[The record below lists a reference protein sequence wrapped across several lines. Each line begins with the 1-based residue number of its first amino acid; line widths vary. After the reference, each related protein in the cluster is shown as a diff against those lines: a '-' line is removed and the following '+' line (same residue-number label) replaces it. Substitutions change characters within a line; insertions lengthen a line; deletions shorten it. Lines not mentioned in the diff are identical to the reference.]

1 MEQTN
6 FIKFSNDLVKL
17 YQKGEQKV
25 GAKRLQDG
33 LNEKVAHAIS
43 LASFVALGYF
53 VSQTGDQRLLGA
65 GFAAGLL
72 FSYMDPTCG
81 SLSSLTKGAVFPMDQ
96 KGYFAFQKVC
106 SIAVFLGKDFA
117 LPTGFFAGNAFYHYV
132 ATAISAQ

>member
-6 FIKFSNDLVKL
+6 FIKFSNDLVNL
-17 YQKGEQKV
+17 YLMAEQRV
-25 GAKRLQDG
+25 GAKCLQDG
-33 LNEKVAHAIS
+33 LNEKVSHLIS

-65 GFAAGLL
+65 GFAAGMV
-72 FSYMDPTCG
+72 FSYIDPTRG
-81 SLSSLTKGAVFPMDQ
+81 KLPSLKKGAVLPMDQ

-106 SIAVFLGKDFA
+106 FIAVFLGKDFA

-132 ATAISAQ
+132 AEWLV